1 MRCSNTG
8 RSAWTRWQAPNMTAL
23 LIAGRILEKKDTA
36 IMAGH
41 SKKRKKERPEFWKNY
56 CASAKSQKETSGKLK
71 MSAEG
76 PGGKGGGCKEALALL
91 KSSKDRKA
99 AVLRNWMGAI
109 RRRPSIPCVRPIN
122 APFDTCRHNS
132 VRQQTQAVNAG
143 AGMDPYAIYP
153 GP

>member
-41 SKKRKKERPEFWKNY
+41 SKKRKKERLEFWRNY
-56 CASAKSQKETSGKLK
+56 CASAKSQIETSGKLK

-91 KSSKDRKA
+91 KSSNDRKSGGTPHLDGSHSSSPTNP
-99 AVLRNWMGAI
+99 LRPNL
-109 RRRPSIPCVRPIN
+109 
-122 APFDTCRHNS
+122 
-132 VRQQTQAVNAG
+132 
-143 AGMDPYAIYP
+143 
-153 GP
+153 